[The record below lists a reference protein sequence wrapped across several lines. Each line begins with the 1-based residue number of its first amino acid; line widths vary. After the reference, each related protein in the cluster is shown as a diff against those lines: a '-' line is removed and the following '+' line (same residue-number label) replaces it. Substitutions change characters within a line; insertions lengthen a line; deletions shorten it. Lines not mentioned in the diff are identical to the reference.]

1 MGSQGFTHDKSY
13 YPVPRT
19 SMEFAKF
26 YVAFAVESDQ
36 PWDSNSYEGI
46 AGEISPREATDSA
59 GLLKVWKPTVHGYA
73 AVFFTARI
81 IENFF

>member
-36 PWDSNSYEGI
+36 P
-46 AGEISPREATDSA
+46 
-59 GLLKVWKPTVHGYA
+59 
-73 AVFFTARI
+73 
-81 IENFF
+81 